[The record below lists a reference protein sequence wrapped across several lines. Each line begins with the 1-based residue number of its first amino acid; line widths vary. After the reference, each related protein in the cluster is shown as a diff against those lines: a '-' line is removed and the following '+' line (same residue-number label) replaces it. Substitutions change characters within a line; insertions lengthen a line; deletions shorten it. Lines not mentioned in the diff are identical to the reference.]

1 MFMENVMLN
10 QVKSDIN
17 LLSNDTFAEHFN
29 RYVMKIQD
37 MLIDVEFRQPSLLS
51 QKLSPLMLL
60 RAMDD
65 EFERM
70 QQL

>member
-1 MFMENVMLN
+1 MLN

-17 LLSNDTFAEHFN
+17 LLSNDTFSEHFN

-51 QKLSPLMLL
+51 QKLSPLVLL